1 MVSNKHRSTYE
12 EGKLGD
18 FDYIIVGGGS
28 SGATLAGRLSSNPSV
43 KVLLLEAGPSDGSL
57 KIKVPLGYGSLFYD
71 QKFNWKYETEPEAEL
86 NGRKMYWPR
95 GKVLGGSSAINAM
108 VYVRGHQNDFKDWEK
123 VAPSWSWSNVE
134 PLFKKIEAWKGKSS
148 SARGS
153 SGPVGVSN
161 VERDVHQLTNKY
173 LEAGQ
178 ELGFPLNGDYNGS
191 HMEGVSVYQTT
202 IANGLR
208 VSSASAYIS
217 KRNSG
222 RNLRVITNAHVTK
235 LIFDGR
241 RATGVCF
248 SQGNRETTVLTDGEV
263 ILSAGALNSPHL
275 LYLSGLGPA
284 NELQPH
290 GISVLQDMPHVGRH
304 LQDHIGVDFT
314 LAVNRPSLNQKLRPV
329 LGKFLVGLEY
339 LFFKSGP
346 LAMSLNQ
353 AGGFVKSDPSLEAPD
368 LQLYFSPLSYSTAPQ
383 GKRPLMNPDPYPAVR
398 LGFNPTKPTSEGWI
412 SLKSSDPFE
421 SPKFV
426 GNYLS
431 TEEDKKVMIS
441 GMHLMRKFLKTKA
454 MRDIVEEELSPGS
467 DFNDD
472 KSFMDFARSEGGTVF
487 HQCGTCRMGKDISSS
502 VVDESLRVHGI
513 DGLRVADASIFPRI
527 TTGNTNAPSIMV
539 GEKAAD
545 IILAE
550 QKI

>member
-1 MVSNKHRSTYE
+1 MVSNKHRSAYE

-86 NGRKMYWPR
+86 NGRRMYWPR

-108 VYVRGHQNDFKDWEK
+108 VYVRGHQNDFKDWAK

-161 VERDVHQLTNKY
+161 VERDVHPLTNKY

-178 ELGFPLNGDYNGS
+178 ELGFPLNRDYNGS

-383 GKRPLMNPDPYPAVR
+383 GKRPLMSPDPYPAVR

-502 VVDESLRVHGI
+502 VVDESLKVHGI

>member
-86 NGRKMYWPR
+86 TGRKMYWPR

-108 VYVRGHQNDFKDWEK
+108 VYVRGHQNDFKDWAK

-161 VERDVHQLTNKY
+161 VERDVHPLTNKY

-383 GKRPLMNPDPYPAVR
+383 GKRPLMSPDPYPAVR

-502 VVDESLRVHGI
+502 VVDESLKVHGI

>member
-108 VYVRGHQNDFKDWEK
+108 VYVRGHQNDFKDWAK

-161 VERDVHQLTNKY
+161 VERDVHPLTNKY

-241 RATGVCF
+241 RAIGVCF

-353 AGGFVKSDPSLEAPD
+353 AGGFVKSDPSLEIPD

-383 GKRPLMNPDPYPAVR
+383 GKRPLMSPDPYPAVR

-502 VVDESLRVHGI
+502 VVDESLKVHGI

>member
-1 MVSNKHRSTYE
+1 MVSNKHRSAYE

-86 NGRKMYWPR
+86 NGRRMYWPR

-108 VYVRGHQNDFKDWEK
+108 VYVRGHQNDFKDWAK

-161 VERDVHQLTNKY
+161 VERDVHPLTNKY

-178 ELGFPLNGDYNGS
+178 ELGFPLNRDYNGS

-241 RATGVCF
+241 RAIGVCF

-383 GKRPLMNPDPYPAVR
+383 GKRPLMSPDPYPAVR

-502 VVDESLRVHGI
+502 VVDESLKVHGI
-513 DGLRVADASIFPRI
+513 DCLRVADASIFPRI

>member
-1 MVSNKHRSTYE
+1 MVSNKHRSAYE

-86 NGRKMYWPR
+86 TGRKMYWPR

-108 VYVRGHQNDFKDWEK
+108 VYVRGHQNDFKDWAK

-161 VERDVHQLTNKY
+161 VERDVHPLTNKY

-178 ELGFPLNGDYNGS
+178 ELGFPLNRDYNGS

-241 RATGVCF
+241 RAIGVCF

-383 GKRPLMNPDPYPAVR
+383 GKRPLMSPDPYPAVR

-502 VVDESLRVHGI
+502 VVDESLKVHGI

>member
-161 VERDVHQLTNKY
+161 VERDVHPLTNKY

-241 RATGVCF
+241 RAIGVCF

-263 ILSAGALNSPHL
+263 ILSAGALNSPQL

-284 NELQPH
+284 SELQPH

-383 GKRPLMNPDPYPAVR
+383 GKRPLMSPDPYPAVR

-502 VVDESLRVHGI
+502 VVDESLKVHGI

>member
-1 MVSNKHRSTYE
+1 MVSNKHRSAYE

-86 NGRKMYWPR
+86 NGRRMYWPR

-108 VYVRGHQNDFKDWEK
+108 VYVRGHQNDFKDWAK

-161 VERDVHQLTNKY
+161 VERDVHPLTNKY

-178 ELGFPLNGDYNGS
+178 ELGFPLNRDYNGS

-222 RNLRVITNAHVTK
+222 RNLKVITNAHVTK

-383 GKRPLMNPDPYPAVR
+383 GKRPLMSPDPYPAVR

-502 VVDESLRVHGI
+502 VVDESLKVHGI

>member
-86 NGRKMYWPR
+86 NGRRMYWPR

-108 VYVRGHQNDFKDWEK
+108 VYVRGHQNDFKDWAK

-383 GKRPLMNPDPYPAVR
+383 GKRPLMSPDPYPAVR

-502 VVDESLRVHGI
+502 VVDESLKVHGI

>member
-1 MVSNKHRSTYE
+1 M
-12 EGKLGD
+12 GD
-18 FDYIIVGGGS
+18 FDYIVVGGGS
-28 SGATLAGRLSSNPSV
+28 SGATLAGRLAEDPTL

-108 VYVRGHQNDFKDWEK
+108 VYVRGHQNDFKDWAK

-161 VERDVHQLTNKY
+161 VERDVHPLTNKY

-217 KRNSG
+217 KRNTG
-222 RNLRVITNAHVTK
+222 KNLRVITNAHVTK

-383 GKRPLMNPDPYPAVR
+383 GKRPLMSPDPYPAVR

-502 VVDESLRVHGI
+502 VVDESLKVHGI

>member
-161 VERDVHQLTNKY
+161 VERDVHPLTNKY

-339 LFFKSGP
+339 IFFKSGP

-353 AGGFVKSDPSLEAPD
+353 AGGFVKSDPSLEIPD

-383 GKRPLMNPDPYPAVR
+383 GKRPLMSPDPYPAVR

-502 VVDESLRVHGI
+502 VVDESLKVHGI

>member
-86 NGRKMYWPR
+86 NGRRMYWPR

-108 VYVRGHQNDFKDWEK
+108 VYVRGHQNDFKDWAK

-161 VERDVHQLTNKY
+161 IERDVHPLTNKY

-353 AGGFVKSDPSLEAPD
+353 AGGFVKSDPSLEIPD

-383 GKRPLMNPDPYPAVR
+383 GKRPLMSPDPYPAVR

>member
-161 VERDVHQLTNKY
+161 VERDVHPLTNKY

-290 GISVLQDMPHVGRH
+290 GISVLQDMPHVGCH

-383 GKRPLMNPDPYPAVR
+383 GKRPLMSPDPYPAVR

-502 VVDESLRVHGI
+502 VVDESLKVHGI
-513 DGLRVADASIFPRI
+513 DGLRVVDASIFPRI

>member
-86 NGRKMYWPR
+86 NGRRMYWPR

-108 VYVRGHQNDFKDWEK
+108 VYVRGHQNDFKDWAK

-134 PLFKKIEAWKGKSS
+134 PLFKKIEAWKGESS
-148 SARGS
+148 SARGD

-161 VERDVHQLTNKY
+161 VERDVHPLTNKY

-178 ELGFPLNGDYNGS
+178 ELGFPLNRDYNGS

-241 RATGVCF
+241 RAIGVCF

-383 GKRPLMNPDPYPAVR
+383 GKRPLMSPDPYPAVR

-502 VVDESLRVHGI
+502 VVDESLKVHGI

>member
-1 MVSNKHRSTYE
+1 M
-12 EGKLGD
+12 GD

-108 VYVRGHQNDFKDWEK
+108 VYVRGHQNDFKDWAK

-161 VERDVHQLTNKY
+161 VERDVHPLTNKY

-191 HMEGVSVYQTT
+191 NMEGVSVYQTT

-241 RATGVCF
+241 RAKGVCF

-284 NELQPH
+284 NELKPH

-353 AGGFVKSDPSLEAPD
+353 AGGFVKSDPSLEIPD

-383 GKRPLMNPDPYPAVR
+383 GKRPLMSPDPYPAVR

-502 VVDESLRVHGI
+502 VVDESLKVHGI

>member
-1 MVSNKHRSTYE
+1 M
-12 EGKLGD
+12 GD

-86 NGRKMYWPR
+86 TGRKMYWPR

-108 VYVRGHQNDFKDWEK
+108 VYVRGHKNDFNDWAK

-161 VERDVHQLTNKY
+161 VERDVHPLTNKY

-178 ELGFPLNGDYNGS
+178 ELGFPLNRDYNGS
-191 HMEGVSVYQTT
+191 NMEGVSVYQTT

-241 RATGVCF
+241 RAKGVCF

-290 GISVLQDMPHVGRH
+290 GISVLQDIPHVGRH

-339 LFFKSGP
+339 LFFKAGP

-353 AGGFVKSDPSLEAPD
+353 AGGFVKSDPSLEIPD

-383 GKRPLMNPDPYPAVR
+383 GKRPLMSPDPYPAVR

-502 VVDESLRVHGI
+502 VVDESLKVHGI

>member
-161 VERDVHQLTNKY
+161 VERDVHPLTNKY

-339 LFFKSGP
+339 LFFRSGP

-353 AGGFVKSDPSLEAPD
+353 AGGFVKSNPSLEIPD

-383 GKRPLMNPDPYPAVR
+383 GKRPLMSPDPYPAVR

-487 HQCGTCRMGKDISSS
+487 HQCSTCRMGKDISSS
-502 VVDESLRVHGI
+502 VVDESLKVHGI

>member
-1 MVSNKHRSTYE
+1 M
-12 EGKLGD
+12 GD
-18 FDYIIVGGGS
+18 FDYIVVGGGS
-28 SGATLAGRLSSNPSV
+28 SGATLAGRLAEDPTL

-86 NGRKMYWPR
+86 TGRKMYWPR

-108 VYVRGHQNDFKDWEK
+108 VYVRGHQNDFKDWAK

-161 VERDVHQLTNKY
+161 VERDVHPLTNKY

-178 ELGFPLNGDYNGS
+178 ELGFPLNRDYNGS

-217 KRNSG
+217 KRNTG
-222 RNLRVITNAHVTK
+222 KNLRVITNAHVTK

-329 LGKFLVGLEY
+329 LGKFLAGLEY
-339 LFFKSGP
+339 IFFKSGP

-353 AGGFVKSDPSLEAPD
+353 AGGFVKSDPSLEALD

-383 GKRPLMNPDPYPAVR
+383 GKRPLMSPDPYPAVR

-502 VVDESLRVHGI
+502 VVDESLKVHGI
-513 DGLRVADASIFPRI
+513 DGLRVVDASIFPRI

>member
-161 VERDVHQLTNKY
+161 VERDVHPLTNKY

-178 ELGFPLNGDYNGS
+178 ELGFPLNRDYNGS

-383 GKRPLMNPDPYPAVR
+383 GKRPLMSPDPYPAVR

-502 VVDESLRVHGI
+502 VVDESLKVHGI

>member
-1 MVSNKHRSTYE
+1 MVSNKHRSAYE

-28 SGATLAGRLSSNPSV
+28 SGATLAGRLSSNPSI

-86 NGRKMYWPR
+86 TGRKMYWPR

-108 VYVRGHQNDFKDWEK
+108 VYVRGHQNDFKDWAK

-161 VERDVHQLTNKY
+161 VERDVHPLTNKY

-178 ELGFPLNGDYNGS
+178 ELGFPLNSDYNGS

-241 RATGVCF
+241 RAKGVCF
-248 SQGNRETTVLTDGEV
+248 SQGNRETTVLTHGEV

-353 AGGFVKSDPSLEAPD
+353 AGGFVKSDPSLEIPD

-383 GKRPLMNPDPYPAVR
+383 GKRPLMSPDPYPAVR

-431 TEEDKKVMIS
+431 TKEDKKVMIS
-441 GMHLMRKFLKTKA
+441 GMHLMRKFLQTKA

-502 VVDESLRVHGI
+502 VVDESLKVHGI
-513 DGLRVADASIFPRI
+513 DGLRVVDASIFPRI

>member
-1 MVSNKHRSTYE
+1 M
-12 EGKLGD
+12 GD

-86 NGRKMYWPR
+86 TGRKMYWPR

-108 VYVRGHQNDFKDWEK
+108 VYVRGHQNDFKDWAK

-161 VERDVHQLTNKY
+161 VERDVHPLTNKY

-178 ELGFPLNGDYNGS
+178 ELGFPLNRDYNGS

-241 RATGVCF
+241 RAIGVCF

-383 GKRPLMNPDPYPAVR
+383 GKRPLMSPDPYPAVR

-502 VVDESLRVHGI
+502 VVDESLKVHGI

-545 IILAE
+545 ILLAE

>member
-1 MVSNKHRSTYE
+1 MVSNKHRWAHE
-12 EGKLGD
+12 EGKLDD

-86 NGRKMYWPR
+86 NGRRMYWPR

-108 VYVRGHQNDFKDWEK
+108 VYVRGHQNDFKDWAK

-161 VERDVHQLTNKY
+161 VERDVHPLTNKY

-222 RNLRVITNAHVTK
+222 RNLKVITNAHVTK

-353 AGGFVKSDPSLEAPD
+353 AGGFVKSDPSLEIPD

-383 GKRPLMNPDPYPAVR
+383 GKRPLMSPDPYPAVR

-502 VVDESLRVHGI
+502 VVDESLKVHGI

>member
-1 MVSNKHRSTYE
+1 MVSNKHRSAYE

-108 VYVRGHQNDFKDWEK
+108 VYVRGHKNDFNDWAK

-161 VERDVHQLTNKY
+161 VERDVHPLTNKY

-191 HMEGVSVYQTT
+191 NMEGVSVYQTT

-241 RATGVCF
+241 RAKGVCF

-353 AGGFVKSDPSLEAPD
+353 AGGFVKSDPSLEIPD

-383 GKRPLMNPDPYPAVR
+383 GKRPLMSPDPYPAVR

-502 VVDESLRVHGI
+502 VVDESLKVHGI

>member
-1 MVSNKHRSTYE
+1 MVSNKHRSAYE

-28 SGATLAGRLSSNPSV
+28 SGATLAGRLSSNPSI

-86 NGRKMYWPR
+86 TGRKMYWPR

-108 VYVRGHQNDFKDWEK
+108 VYVRGHQNDFKDWAK

-161 VERDVHQLTNKY
+161 VERDVHPLTNKY

-178 ELGFPLNGDYNGS
+178 ELGFPLNSDYNGS

-241 RATGVCF
+241 RAIGVCF
-248 SQGNRETTVLTDGEV
+248 SQGNRETTVLTHGEV

-353 AGGFVKSDPSLEAPD
+353 AGGFVKSDPSLEIPD

-383 GKRPLMNPDPYPAVR
+383 GKRPLMSPDPYPAVR

-412 SLKSSDPFE
+412 SLKSSNPFE

-502 VVDESLRVHGI
+502 VVDESLKVHGI

>member
-1 MVSNKHRSTYE
+1 MVSNKHRSAYE

-86 NGRKMYWPR
+86 TGRKMYWPR

-108 VYVRGHQNDFKDWEK
+108 VYVRGHQNDFKDWAK

-153 SGPVGVSN
+153 YGPVGVSN
-161 VERDVHQLTNKY
+161 VERDVHPLTNKY

-178 ELGFPLNGDYNGS
+178 ELGFPLNRDYNGS

-353 AGGFVKSDPSLEAPD
+353 AGGFVKSDPSLEIPD

-383 GKRPLMNPDPYPAVR
+383 GKRPLMSPDPYPAVR

-502 VVDESLRVHGI
+502 VVDESLKVHGI

>member
-1 MVSNKHRSTYE
+1 MVSNKHRSAYE

-86 NGRKMYWPR
+86 TGRKMYWPR

-108 VYVRGHQNDFKDWEK
+108 VYVRGHKNDFNDWAK

-161 VERDVHQLTNKY
+161 VERDVHPLTNKY

-178 ELGFPLNGDYNGS
+178 ELGFPLNRDYNGS
-191 HMEGVSVYQTT
+191 DMEGVSVYQTT

-241 RATGVCF
+241 RAKGVCF

-290 GISVLQDMPHVGRH
+290 GISVLQDIPHVGRH

-339 LFFKSGP
+339 LFFKAGP

-353 AGGFVKSDPSLEAPD
+353 AGGFVKSDPSLEIPD

-383 GKRPLMNPDPYPAVR
+383 GKRPLMSPDPYPAVR

-502 VVDESLRVHGI
+502 VVDESLKVHGI

>member
-1 MVSNKHRSTYE
+1 MVSNKHRSAYE
-12 EGKLGD
+12 EEKLGD

-86 NGRKMYWPR
+86 NGRRMYWPR

-108 VYVRGHQNDFKDWEK
+108 VYVRGHQNDFKDWAK

-134 PLFKKIEAWKGKSS
+134 PLFKKIEAWKGEYS
-148 SARGS
+148 SARGA

-161 VERDVHQLTNKY
+161 VERDVHPLTNKY

-178 ELGFPLNGDYNGS
+178 ELGFPLNRDYNGS

-353 AGGFVKSDPSLEAPD
+353 AGGFVKSDPSLEIPD

-383 GKRPLMNPDPYPAVR
+383 GKRPLMSPDPYPAVR

-502 VVDESLRVHGI
+502 VVDESLKVHGI
-513 DGLRVADASIFPRI
+513 DGLRVVDASIFPRI

>member
-1 MVSNKHRSTYE
+1 MVSNKHRSAYE

-86 NGRKMYWPR
+86 TGRKMYWPR

-108 VYVRGHQNDFKDWEK
+108 VYVRGHQNDFKDWAK

-161 VERDVHQLTNKY
+161 VERDVHPLTNKY

-178 ELGFPLNGDYNGS
+178 ELGFPLNRDYNGS

-241 RATGVCF
+241 RAIGVCF

-353 AGGFVKSDPSLEAPD
+353 AGGFVKSDPSLEIPD

-383 GKRPLMNPDPYPAVR
+383 GKRPLMSPDPYPAVR

-502 VVDESLRVHGI
+502 VVDESLKVHGI

>member
-86 NGRKMYWPR
+86 TGRRMYWPR

-108 VYVRGHQNDFKDWEK
+108 VYVRGHQNDFKDWAK
-123 VAPSWSWSNVE
+123 VAPSWGWSNVE

-161 VERDVHQLTNKY
+161 VERDVHPLTNKY

-178 ELGFPLNGDYNGS
+178 ELGFPLNRDYNGS
-191 HMEGVSVYQTT
+191 NMEGVSVYQTT

-353 AGGFVKSDPSLEAPD
+353 AGGFVKSDPSLEIPD

-383 GKRPLMNPDPYPAVR
+383 GKRPLMSPDPYPAVR

-421 SPKFV
+421 SPKFI

-472 KSFMDFARSEGGTVF
+472 KSFMNFARSEGGTVF

-502 VVDESLRVHGI
+502 VVDESLKVHGI

>member
-161 VERDVHQLTNKY
+161 VERDVHPLTNKY

-178 ELGFPLNGDYNGS
+178 ELGFPLNRDYNGS

-353 AGGFVKSDPSLEAPD
+353 AGGFVKSDPSLETPD

-383 GKRPLMNPDPYPAVR
+383 GKRPLMSPDPYPAVR

-502 VVDESLRVHGI
+502 VVDESLKVHGI

>member
-161 VERDVHQLTNKY
+161 VERDVHPLTNKY

-217 KRNSG
+217 KRNSD

-241 RATGVCF
+241 RAIGVCF

-383 GKRPLMNPDPYPAVR
+383 GKRPLMSPDPYPAVR
-398 LGFNPTKPTSEGWI
+398 LGFNPTKPTSEGWV

-502 VVDESLRVHGI
+502 VVDESLKVHGI

>member
-1 MVSNKHRSTYE
+1 MVSNKHRSAYE

-86 NGRKMYWPR
+86 TGRKMYWPR

-108 VYVRGHQNDFKDWEK
+108 VYVRGHQNDFKDWAK

-161 VERDVHQLTNKY
+161 VERDVHPLTNKY

-178 ELGFPLNGDYNGS
+178 ELGFPLNRDYNGS

-241 RATGVCF
+241 RAIGVCF

-353 AGGFVKSDPSLEAPD
+353 AGGFVKSDPSLEIPD

-383 GKRPLMNPDPYPAVR
+383 GKRPLMSPDPYPAVR

-441 GMHLMRKFLKTKA
+441 GMHLMRKFLQTKA

-502 VVDESLRVHGI
+502 VVDESLKVHGI

>member
-161 VERDVHQLTNKY
+161 VERDVHPLTNKY

-217 KRNSG
+217 KRNSS

-241 RATGVCF
+241 RAIGVCF

-275 LYLSGLGPA
+275 LCLSGLGPA

-339 LFFKSGP
+339 LFFRSGP

-353 AGGFVKSDPSLEAPD
+353 AGGFVKSDPSLEIPD

-383 GKRPLMNPDPYPAVR
+383 GKRPLMSPDPYPAVR

-502 VVDESLRVHGI
+502 VVDESLKVHGI

>member
-1 MVSNKHRSTYE
+1 MVSNKHRSAYE

-108 VYVRGHQNDFKDWEK
+108 VYVRGHQNDFKDWAK

-161 VERDVHQLTNKY
+161 VERDVHPLTNKY

-178 ELGFPLNGDYNGS
+178 ELGFPLNRDYNGS

-241 RATGVCF
+241 RAIGVCF
-248 SQGNRETTVLTDGEV
+248 SQGNRETTVLTHGEV

-383 GKRPLMNPDPYPAVR
+383 GKRPLMSPDPYPAVR

-421 SPKFV
+421 SPKFI

-502 VVDESLRVHGI
+502 VVDESLKVHGI

>member
-161 VERDVHQLTNKY
+161 VERDVHPLTNKY

-178 ELGFPLNGDYNGS
+178 ELGFPLNRDYNGS

-217 KRNSG
+217 KRNSS

-241 RATGVCF
+241 RAIGVCF

-383 GKRPLMNPDPYPAVR
+383 GKRPLMSPDPYPAVR

-502 VVDESLRVHGI
+502 VVDESLKVHGI

>member
-1 MVSNKHRSTYE
+1 MVSNKHRSAYE

-86 NGRKMYWPR
+86 NGRRMYWPR

-108 VYVRGHQNDFKDWEK
+108 VYVRGHQNDFKEWAK

-161 VERDVHQLTNKY
+161 VERDVHPLTNKY

-178 ELGFPLNGDYNGS
+178 ELGFPLNRDYNGS

-383 GKRPLMNPDPYPAVR
+383 GKRPLMSPDPYPAVR

-502 VVDESLRVHGI
+502 VVDESLKVHGI

>member
-1 MVSNKHRSTYE
+1 VVSNKHRSAYE

-28 SGATLAGRLSSNPSV
+28 SGATLAGRLSSNPSI

-86 NGRKMYWPR
+86 TGRKMYWPR

-108 VYVRGHQNDFKDWEK
+108 VYVRGHQNDFKDWAK

-161 VERDVHQLTNKY
+161 VERDVHPLTNKY

-178 ELGFPLNGDYNGS
+178 ELGFPLNSDYNGS

-241 RATGVCF
+241 RAIGVCF
-248 SQGNRETTVLTDGEV
+248 SQGNRETTVLTHGEV

-353 AGGFVKSDPSLEAPD
+353 AGGFVKSDPSLEIPD

-383 GKRPLMNPDPYPAVR
+383 GKRPLMSPDPYPAVR

-502 VVDESLRVHGI
+502 VVDESLKVHGI
-513 DGLRVADASIFPRI
+513 DGLRVVDASIFPRI

>member
-1 MVSNKHRSTYE
+1 MVSNKHRSAYE

-86 NGRKMYWPR
+86 TGRKMYWPR

-108 VYVRGHQNDFKDWEK
+108 VYVRGHQNDFKDWAK

-161 VERDVHQLTNKY
+161 VERDVHPLTNKY

-178 ELGFPLNGDYNGS
+178 ELGFPLNSDYNGS

-241 RATGVCF
+241 RAIGVCF

-353 AGGFVKSDPSLEAPD
+353 AGGFVKSDPSLEIPD

-383 GKRPLMNPDPYPAVR
+383 GKRPLMSPDPYPAVR

-502 VVDESLRVHGI
+502 VVDESLKVHGI
-513 DGLRVADASIFPRI
+513 DGLRVVDASIFPRI

>member
-1 MVSNKHRSTYE
+1 MVSNKHRSAYE

-86 NGRKMYWPR
+86 TGRKMYWPR

-108 VYVRGHQNDFKDWEK
+108 VYVRGHQNDFKDWAK

-161 VERDVHQLTNKY
+161 VERDVHPLTNKY

-178 ELGFPLNGDYNGS
+178 ELGFPLNRDYNGS

-353 AGGFVKSDPSLEAPD
+353 AGGFVKSDPSLEIPD

-383 GKRPLMNPDPYPAVR
+383 GKRPLMSPDPYPAVR

-421 SPKFV
+421 SPKFA

-467 DFNDD
+467 DCNDD

-502 VVDESLRVHGI
+502 VVDESLKVHGI